1 MADAPASN
9 NAGASNNIVAVLR
22 DRAAVAD
29 ALRLLRDAGFTEG
42 EVSVLA
48 RDDASPESASPEDA
62 FEASQEAGKG
72 VAKGA
77 ALGTAAGGIAGM
89 VGGLI
94 AFAIPG
100 IGPGLGAG
108 IMAVGLASGAV
119 AGATAGAMWGGMEKV
134 WDMQYRDE
142 VVGGAVLVG
151 VHVDEPERTDQA
163 KELLAK
169 AGADR
174 VDHFDAHGEVIRES

>member
-1 MADAPASN
+1 MGETTTSAA
-9 NAGASNNIVAVLR
+9 NNIVGVFR
-22 DRAAVAD
+22 DHDSVAD
-29 ALRLLRDAGFTEG
+29 ALRLLREAGFTEG

-48 RDDASPESASPEDA
+48 RDDASPETAGPEDA
-62 FEASQEAGKG
+62 FEASAEAGKG

-77 ALGTAAGGIAGM
+77 ALGMTAGGLAGL

-100 IGPGLGAG
+100 VGPALGAG
-108 IMAVGLASGAV
+108 IMAAGLASGAV

-151 VHVDEPERTDQA
+151 VHVDEPERADRA
-163 KELLAK
+163 KEVLAK
-169 AGADR
+169 AGAER
-174 VDHFDAHGEVIRES
+174 VDQFDAHGEVIRES